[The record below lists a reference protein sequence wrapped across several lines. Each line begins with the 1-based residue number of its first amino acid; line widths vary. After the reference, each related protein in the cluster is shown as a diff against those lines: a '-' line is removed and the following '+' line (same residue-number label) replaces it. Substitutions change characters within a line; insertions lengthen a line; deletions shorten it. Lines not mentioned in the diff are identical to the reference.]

1 MMVQIEDLRRSK
13 RRETPR
19 RRAAFRVGRLAA
31 ARLPPTASTPVASCS
46 FSSSGEPEHL
56 LFGTLL
62 LLQLVIT
69 L

>member
-13 RRETPR
+13 

-31 ARLPPTASTPVASCS
+31 ARLPPTASTPVGASCS